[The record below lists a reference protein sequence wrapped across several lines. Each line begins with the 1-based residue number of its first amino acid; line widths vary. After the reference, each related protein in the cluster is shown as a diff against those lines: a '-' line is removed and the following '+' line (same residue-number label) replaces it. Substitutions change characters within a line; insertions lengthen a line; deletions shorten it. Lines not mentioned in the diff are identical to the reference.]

1 MSVDQMDDLLLTDSM
16 VVDASMPVMDDPM
29 GLDEVDLFGDPVL
42 SPPPPSR
49 GLQERIDDLRT
60 RGAAHSIAWSK
71 QGSIASV
78 SKDGASLELRYLR
91 CHPETGQW
99 ELAPPTSCT
108 ALPPP
113 PGGAPIIN
121 IAWAATSNTDLAVI
135 DAIGRIA
142 ILSVALSLNRAYLSR
157 RWDADHDDLHPIVG
171 CYWLPLPPTPP
182 NRPVSTPACLPKYL
196 QLPLTMPPSSSS
208 CTVRLSGTRPST
220 SLKTRST
227 LPLRPTTPILARV
240 PCFVSRPM
248 ASSNCST
255 LRTTTAW
262 RRRRWS
268 SRA

>member
-1 MSVDQMDDLLLTDSM
+1 MPESGQIPEAAPRLPPGPDPDPDPGPPEMSVEQMADLLLTDSM
-16 VVDASMPVMDDPM
+16 VVDTSMPVMDDPM

-49 GLQERIDDLRT
+49 ALQERIDDLRT
-60 RGAAHSIAWSK
+60 RGATHSIAWSK

-99 ELAPPTSCT
+99 ELAPPTSCS

-113 PGGAPIIN
+113 PGGAPIVN
-121 IAWAATSNTDLAVI
+121 IAWAATSNTDLAAI

-142 ILSVALSLNRAYLSR
+142 ILSVAISLNRAYLSR

-182 NRPVSTPACLPKYL
+182 NRPVST
-196 QLPLTMPPSSSS
+196 SS
-208 CTVRLSGTRPST
+208 CGG
-220 SLKTRST
+220 
-227 LPLRPTTPILARV
+227 
-240 PCFVSRPM
+240 M
-248 ASSNCST
+248 SSC
-255 LRTTTAW
+255 R
-262 RRRRWS
+262 
-268 SRA
+268 